1 MRTIPLIEGKL
12 YMPTGKVKWFSVA
25 KGFGFI
31 TPDDG
36 SADVFLHLSKVEEA
50 NLPTLESGAALQY
63 SIGSRNGKVFAEDLS
78 IVSKLKAPRREP
90 GLDDSASNFETE
102 FEKEWGLRRR

>member
-1 MRTIPLIEGKL
+1 
-12 YMPTGKVKWFSVA
+12 MPTGKVKWFSAA

-36 SADVFLHLSKVEEA
+36 SADVFVHLSMVEEA
-50 NLPTLESGAALQY
+50 NLPTLESGTAFQY
-63 SIGSRNGKVFAEDLS
+63 SIGSGNGRVFAEGLSIASKPKKTIRRQDGPDDLS
-78 IVSKLKAPRREP
+78 
-90 GLDDSASNFETE
+90 SNFETE

>member
-1 MRTIPLIEGKL
+1 
-12 YMPTGKVKWFSVA
+12 MPTGKVKWFSVI

-36 SADVFLHLSKVEEA
+36 GADVFLHLSKVEDA
-50 NLPTLESGAALQY
+50 KLPTLESGTALQY
-63 SIGSRNGKVFAEDLS
+63 SIGSRNGKLFAEGLS
-78 IVSKLKAPRREP
+78 IVPRPKALQREP
-90 GLDDSASNFETE
+90 GPDNSGSNFEID

>member
-1 MRTIPLIEGKL
+1 
-12 YMPTGKVKWFSVA
+12 MPTGKVKWFSVA

-36 SADVFLHLSKVEEA
+36 SADVFLHLKKVEEA

-63 SIGSRNGKVFAEDLS
+63 SIGSRSGKVFAEGLS
-78 IVSKLKAPRREP
+78 IVSQPKALRREP
-90 GLDDSASNFETE
+90 GPDNSGSDFETE

>member
-1 MRTIPLIEGKL
+1 
-12 YMPTGKVKWFSVA
+12 MPTGKVKWFSAA

-50 NLPTLESGAALQY
+50 NLPTLESGTALQY
-63 SIGSRNGKVFAEDLS
+63 SIGSRNGKVFAEGLS
-78 IVSKLKAPRREP
+78 IVSKPKALPRDP
-90 GLDDSASNFETE
+90 ALDKSSSNFEAE
-102 FEKEWGLRRR
+102 FEEEWGLRRP